1 MDRATVRTAL
11 SNANVRQVGRL
22 RVIAAVGLLALAAWV
37 TRVGTRWPQLYC
49 MTDGSMEPSLHEG
62 ECFVVVS
69 PAGRLRPGD
78 VVLFQLDIGEER
90 YAVPRRIAGLPGDTV
105 TLLDGAV
112 TVNGTPASWPFAI
125 REPHQRRSRLARE
138 DSLLTW
144 IDPWVVTPDS
154 LLLLADTRDM
164 AGWPDSRF
172 LGLVPAS
179 DVFARATITLTGRR
193 VR

>member
-1 MDRATVRTAL
+1 VSEGSRA
-11 SNANVRQVGRL
+11 GR
-22 RVIAAVGLLALAAWV
+22 RVIAIAAIALLALAAWL
-37 TRVGTRWPQLYC
+37 TRLGTRWPQVYC
-49 MTDGSMEPSLHEG
+49 MTDGSMEPSLRDG
-62 ECFVVVS
+62 QCFLAVS
-69 PAGRLRPGD
+69 PAGRLSHGA
-78 VVLFQLDIGEER
+78 VVLFQLDFGEER
-90 YAVPRRIAGLPGDTV
+90 YAVPRRVAGLPGDTV
-105 TLLDGAV
+105 TLRDGVVA
-112 TVNGTPASWPFAI
+112 VNGTRAPWPFAI
-125 REPHQRRSRLARE
+125 REPHQRRSRLARG

-144 IDPWVVTPDS
+144 AEPWVVSPDS